1 MASSN
6 DASLLEAE
14 IAASARSR
22 SEADFRSQ
30 KRISREEASK
40 LIWRLKEHANL
51 SYESETTIAA
61 QIGVDEGSLNRWLAG
76 RVKPTFRSLLKVRE
90 FLGRQV
96 ETRGGIA
103 PIGYVPIRG
112 NNPNGRR
119 GGWGE
124 VRSERRLVTSRSEA

>member
-6 DASLLEAE
+6 DVSLLEAE
-14 IAASARSR
+14 IAAPARSR

-40 LIWRLKEHANL
+40 LIWRLKEHVNL
-51 SYESETTIAA
+51 SYESGATIAA

-90 FLGRQV
+90 F
-96 ETRGGIA
+96 
-103 PIGYVPIRG
+103 
-112 NNPNGRR
+112 
-119 GGWGE
+119 
-124 VRSERRLVTSRSEA
+124 

>member
-14 IAASARSR
+14 IAAPARSR

-40 LIWRLKEHANL
+40 LIWRLKEHVNL

-61 QIGVDEGSLNRWLAG
+61 LAG

>member
-14 IAASARSR
+14 IAAPARSR

-40 LIWRLKEHANL
+40 LIWRLKEHVNL

-61 QIGVDEGSLNRWLAG
+61 LAG

-112 NNPNGRR
+112 NNPHGRR

-124 VRSERRLVTSRSEA
+124 VRSERRLVTSRWVQNMGNTSGSEHR